1 MFHCPAPR
9 EGLCSTRSWP
19 FLWAEQAATVHCQ
32 PVPISPLSPHSPLA
46 LCTGKAAS
54 KAKKATTQLW
64 RRGRWL
70 KLQHIRPSQG
80 CHDHAGLNPR
90 QLPSPRQGKVL
101 GTWTVASE
109 QGWRLCPLSMTST
122 NSLAPWP
129 RNRMSQC
136 LPLAMQNQVLM

>member
-46 LCTGKAAS
+46 LCTGEAAS

-80 CHDHAGLNPR
+80 CRDHAGLNPR